1 MRAVTDFRPHTTV
14 RLDRVG
20 ETGPDVHLYAVTL
33 GGEPKGLDDII
44 RVHCIPY
51 DDMVHSSS
59 NHFVRR
65 SDSLHGPYSEVST
78 MLQRF
83 ASSAI
88 ALRW

>member
-20 ETGPDVHLYAVTL
+20 ETGPDVHLYAFTL

-51 DDMVHSSS
+51 ADMVHSSKVLRITS
-59 NHFVRR
+59 FVVQT
-65 SDSLHGPYSEVST
+65 LFMGPT
-78 MLQRF
+78 
-83 ASSAI
+83 
-88 ALRW
+88 LR